1 MKDKQFVGA
10 VFGELFYKNFE
21 QYKEAL
27 LKPVNKDDD
36 AYARARNALSLLDS
50 TQKQDVIG
58 FLKLVIADSAS
69 VILGTL
75 DGVHYL
81 DNLVEDFVLIC
92 DSEEIQ
98 GDLQDIFIDKAQ
110 EENVYGW
117 SAVICASGMAGLGV
131 EKFLIKWSGV
141 AIWSLINGVI
151 EIRRGSNGPF
161 FVYFVRAQV

>member
-1 MKDKQFVGA
+1 MKDKQFVEA

-36 AYARARNALSLLDS
+36 AYARARNALSLLDN

-110 EENVYGW
+110 EENVYG
-117 SAVICASGMAGLGV
+117 
-131 EKFLIKWSGV
+131 
-141 AIWSLINGVI
+141 
-151 EIRRGSNGPF
+151 
-161 FVYFVRAQV
+161 